1 MTSHRKHG
9 WLYNPAMQEAPATS
23 RKTPANS
30 LRWLSA
36 AAFAVALTAAFWRAP
51 QLPIADFAAPPEA
64 HVSTQAP
71 LLQHGMLPGVGGLIG
86 APSLT
91 RLADGRMAIAW
102 LALADA
108 PRQHDVIWFSTLSD
122 GNWSEPYPITSSEEA
137 AGTLFAHIRHLG
149 APELFAH
156 GEVVH
161 LWLTAS
167 GVGGHSI
174 VHTHSDDTGANW
186 SALQRMASSPLT
198 FADRNLTKPP
208 LPLTD
213 GGLALPLGQTPL
225 SARDEWLR
233 LDAGGRIIGK
243 TRLQEEAV
251 PAQWRPA
258 SQPQA
263 IAPGRPQALLRLS
276 SGRLLLAG
284 NTTDGAGT
292 LAVWVGNA
300 DGSAWQAPRI
310 IETASD
316 ADFSEPSLALA
327 QDGGIHLAY
336 GWRHQGIRHLR
347 LNEAWLDREQR

>member
-1 MTSHRKHG
+1 
-9 WLYNPAMQEAPATS
+9 MQEAPATFWKFS
-23 RKTPANS
+23 PNS
-30 LRWLSA
+30 LHWLAA
-36 AAFAVALTAAFWRAP
+36 AAFVLALSAAFWRAP
-51 QLPIADFAAPPEA
+51 QLPPTDFAEPPPA
-64 HVSTQAP
+64 HVSTQPP

-91 RLADGRMAIAW
+91 RLADGHMAIAW

-122 GNWSEPYPITSSEEA
+122 GTWSEPYPITSSEEA
-137 AGTLFAHIRHLG
+137 AGNLFAHIRHL
-149 APELFAH
+149 ADPVLFAH
-156 GEVVH
+156 GDTVH
-161 LWLTAS
+161 LWFTAS

-174 VHTHSDDTGANW
+174 THTHSNDGGLNW
-186 SALQRMASSPLT
+186 LPLERMASSPLST
-198 FADRNLTKPP
+198 ADMHLRKPP
-208 LPLTD
+208 LTLTD
-213 GGLALPLGQTPL
+213 GGLALPLGQTLL
-225 SARDEWLR
+225 SAGDEWLR
-233 LDAGGRIIGK
+233 LDARGGIIGK
-243 TRLQEEAV
+243 TRLQEEEA

-258 SQPQA
+258 SQPEA
-263 IAPGRPQALLRLS
+263 IDPGRPQALLRLS

-310 IETASD
+310 IETVSD

-336 GWRHQGIRHLR
+336 GWRRQGIRHLR
-347 LNEAWLDREQR
+347 LNEAWLDGGQP